1 LASTTSGIR
10 WRIGRKQNTMSTLT
24 STNLEKEMVKDN
36 SSDAFLRYRMPLIVL
51 SQMILIF
58 VGYYFSFVLRLDSSF
73 DASAHSLFWQTLP
86 LIFVVKLLMF
96 YHFGLLRGWWRY
108 VGMSDLLNIAC
119 ATFLASVL
127 LFGIIVFVMALSGYP
142 RSVIP
147 IDMLLSVM
155 LVGGA
160 RFGVRAYTERAK
172 KDGSQK
178 KTLIVGAGPAG
189 SAIARELKLDPGLGY
204 HPLGFVDDDPSKLG
218 IKINAVKVLGNTNA
232 LSHLIKKYE
241 AECVLIAIPTAQGY
255 HIEKIVD
262 QCRQSKVSFKILPPM
277 SEQLNRTASIKQF
290 RKLQVEDLLS
300 RSPVQ
305 LDLEKIREEVQ
316 GKVLLITGA
325 GGSIG
330 SELARQIARF
340 EPRRLVLFE
349 RSEND
354 LFRISMELSAK
365 FPNLDCVSIVGDI
378 LDVTLLREVFSLH
391 RPSSVFHAAAY
402 KHVPIME
409 KNCFQAVT
417 NNIFGTYNV
426 ALVAKQ
432 FHAENFVLISSDKAV
447 NPTNVMGVTKRAAEL
462 ITLAL
467 QPNQTRFVAVRF
479 GNVLGSSGSVSPIF
493 EAQIANGGPVTVTH
507 PEAKRY
513 FMTTAE
519 AVGLVLQASTMGK
532 GGEIFVLN
540 MGEPIKI
547 VDLARRMIRLSG
559 LEPDKDV
566 QISFTGL
573 RPGEKLFEEIRLE
586 GEGIEPTPHD
596 QIWVFRGVEPSFDQV
611 RSWLEE
617 LSNQVESRNVH
628 GLISQLVSMVPEY
641 WPSEQVNA
649 LCEVDRHDQA
659 LVYRRARA
667 SLATYEDV
675 A

>member
-1 LASTTSGIR
+1 
-10 WRIGRKQNTMSTLT
+10 
-24 STNLEKEMVKDN
+24 
-36 SSDAFLRYRMPLIVL
+36 
-51 SQMILIF
+51 
-58 VGYYFSFVLRLDSSF
+58 
-73 DASAHSLFWQTLP
+73 
-86 LIFVVKLLMF
+86 VKLAIF

-108 VGMSDLLNIAC
+108 VGMSDVLNITS
-119 ATFLASVL
+119 ATFLSATL
-127 LFGIIVFVMALSGYP
+127 LFGMIVFVVAMKGYP
-142 RSVIP
+142 RSVVP
-147 IDMLLSVM
+147 IDMVLSIM

-172 KDGSQK
+172 EDGSQK
-178 KTLIVGAGPAG
+178 KTLIIGAGRAG
-189 SAIARELKLDPGLGY
+189 SAIARELRIDPALGY
-204 HPLGFVDDDPSKLG
+204 YPLGFVDDNPGKLG
-218 IKINAVKVLGNTNA
+218 IKINGVKVLGNTSA
-232 LSHLIKKYE
+232 LSHLIKKYQI
-241 AECVLIAIPTAQGY
+241 ECVLIAIPSAKGY
-255 HIEKIVD
+255 QIEQIIDK
-262 QCRQSKVSFKILPPM
+262 CRQSKVSFKILPPM
-277 SEQLNRTASIKQF
+277 SEQLDHTASIKQF
-290 RKLQVEDLLS
+290 RKVRVEDLLS
-300 RSPVQ
+300 RSQVQ
-305 LDLEKIREEVQ
+305 LDQKRIRDQVQ
-316 GKVLLITGA
+316 DKVLLITGA

-330 SELARQIARF
+330 SELARQIASF

-354 LFRISMELSAK
+354 LFRIGMELSSK
-365 FPNLDCVSIVGDI
+365 FPNLDFVSVVGDI
-378 LDVTLLREVFSLH
+378 LDVTSLREVFSLH
-391 RPSSVFHAAAY
+391 RPTSVFHAAAY
-402 KHVPIME
+402 KHVSVME

-467 QPNQTRFVAVRF
+467 QQNQTRFVAVRF
-479 GNVLGSSGSVSPIF
+479 GNVLGSNGSVSPIF

-566 QISFTGL
+566 QIAFTGL

-586 GEGIEPTPHD
+586 GEGIKPTPHD
-596 QIWVFRGVEPSFDQV
+596 EIWVFEGGQQSFEQV
-611 RSWLEE
+611 RRWLEE
-617 LSNQVESRNVH
+617 LSTLVESRNVH
-628 GLISQLVSMVPEY
+628 GLISKLVSIVPEY
-641 WPSEQVNA
+641 GPSEQVTA
-649 LCEVDRHDQA
+649 LGEVDRHDQTS
-659 LVYRRARA
+659 VYMRARA
-667 SLATYEDV
+667 SLARDV

>member
-1 LASTTSGIR
+1 
-10 WRIGRKQNTMSTLT
+10 MSTMT
-24 STNLEKEMVKDN
+24 SANLARKMVKDH
-36 SSDAFLRYRMPLIVL
+36 SQYALLRYRMPLIVL
-51 SQMILIF
+51 SQIILICAS
-58 VGYYFSFVLRLDSSF
+58 YYFSFVLRLDSNF

-86 LIFVVKLLMF
+86 LVIAVKLIIS

-108 VGMSDLLNIAC
+108 VGMSDVLNITA
-119 ATFLASVL
+119 ATFLACTL
-127 LFGIIVFVMALSGYP
+127 LYTMIVFVVAMKGYP
-142 RSVIP
+142 RSVVP
-147 IDMLLSVM
+147 IDMVLSIV

-172 KDGSQK
+172 EDSSQK
-178 KTLIVGAGPAG
+178 KTLIVGAGRAG
-189 SAIARELKLDPGLGY
+189 SAIARELKVDPALGY
-204 HPLGFVDDDPSKLG
+204 YPLGFVDDNPGKLG
-218 IKINAVKVLGNTNA
+218 IKISGVKVLGNTGS
-232 LSHLIKKYE
+232 LSHLIKKYQV
-241 AECVLIAIPTAQGY
+241 ECVLIAIPSARGY
-255 HIEKIVD
+255 QIEQIIDK
-262 QCRQSKVSFKILPPM
+262 CRQSKVSFKILPPM
-277 SEQLNRTASIKQF
+277 SEQLNHTASIKQF
-290 RKLQVEDLLS
+290 RKVRVEDLLS
-300 RSPVQ
+300 RSQVQ
-305 LDLEKIREEVQ
+305 LDQGRIRDQVQ
-316 GKVLLITGA
+316 DKVLLITGA

-330 SELARQIARF
+330 SELARQIASF

-354 LFRISMELSAK
+354 LFRIGMELSAK
-365 FPNLDCVSIVGDI
+365 FPNLDFVSVVGDI
-378 LDVTLLREVFSLH
+378 LDVTSLREVFSLH
-391 RPSSVFHAAAY
+391 RPTSVFHAAAY
-402 KHVPIME
+402 KHVSVME
-409 KNCFQAVT
+409 QNCFQAVT

-467 QPNQTRFVAVRF
+467 QGNRTRFVAVRF
-479 GNVLGSSGSVSPIF
+479 GNVLGSNGSVSPIF

-573 RPGEKLFEEIRLE
+573 RPGEKLFEEIRLDR
-586 GEGIEPTPHD
+586 EGIKPTPHD
-596 QIWVFRGVEPSFDQV
+596 EIWVFEGGQPSFEQV
-611 RSWLEE
+611 RMWLEE
-617 LSNQVESRNVH
+617 LSTLVESRNVH
-628 GLISQLVSMVPEY
+628 GLITKLVSIVPEY
-641 WPSEQVNA
+641 GPSKEVNA

-659 LVYRRARA
+659 SVYMRARA
-667 SLATYEDV
+667 SLAREV

>member
-1 LASTTSGIR
+1 
-10 WRIGRKQNTMSTLT
+10 MSTMT
-24 STNLEKEMVKDN
+24 SANLAKQMVKEH
-36 SSDAFLRYRMPLIVL
+36 SQDALLRYRMPLIVL
-51 SQMILIF
+51 SQIILICIS
-58 VGYYFSFVLRLDSSF
+58 YYSSFVLRLDSNF
-73 DASAHSLFWQTLP
+73 DAAAHSLFWQTLP
-86 LIFVVKLLMF
+86 LVIMLKLVIF

-108 VGMSDLLNIAC
+108 VGMSDVLNITS
-119 ATFLASVL
+119 ATFLASTL
-127 LFGIIVFVMALSGYP
+127 LFTIIVFVVAVKGYP
-142 RSVIP
+142 RSVVP
-147 IDMLLSVM
+147 IDMVLSIM

-172 KDGSQK
+172 EDGSQK
-178 KTLIVGAGPAG
+178 KTLIIGAGRAG
-189 SAIARELKLDPGLGY
+189 SAIARELKLDPSLGY
-204 HPLGFVDDDPSKLG
+204 YPLGFVDDNPGKLG
-218 IKINAVKVLGNTNA
+218 IRINGVKVLGNTDA
-232 LSHLIKKYE
+232 LGHLIKKYE
-241 AECVLIAIPTAQGY
+241 AECVLIAIPFARGY
-255 HIEKIVD
+255 QIERIID
-262 QCRQSKVSFKILPPM
+262 RCRQSKVSFKILPPM

-290 RKLQVEDLLS
+290 RKVRVEDLLS
-300 RSPVQ
+300 RNPVQ
-305 LDLEKIREEVQ
+305 LDLDRIREQVQ
-316 GKVLLITGA
+316 DKVLLITGA

-330 SELARQIARF
+330 SELARQIATF

-349 RSEND
+349 RSESD
-354 LFRISMELSAK
+354 LFRIGMELSSK
-365 FPNLDCVSIVGDI
+365 FPNLDCVPVVGDI
-378 LDVTLLREVFSLH
+378 LDVTTLREVFSLH
-391 RPSSVFHAAAY
+391 QPSSVFHAAAY
-402 KHVPIME
+402 KHVPMME

-467 QPNQTRFVAVRF
+467 QGNQTRFIAVRF
-479 GNVLGSSGSVSPIF
+479 GNVLGSNGSVSPIF

-513 FMTTAE
+513 FMTIAE

-540 MGEPIKI
+540 MGEPVKI

-559 LEPDKDV
+559 LEPDRDV

-586 GEGIEPTPHD
+586 GEGIKPTPHE
-596 QIWVFRGVEPSFDQV
+596 QIWVFEGGQPSFEHV
-611 RSWLEE
+611 RGWLEE
-617 LSNQVESRNVH
+617 LSTLVESRNVH
-628 GLISQLVSMVPEY
+628 GLISKLVSIVPEY
-641 WPSEQVNA
+641 GPSEQVTA

-659 LVYRRARA
+659 SVYKRARA
-667 SLATYEDV
+667 SLAREV

>member
-1 LASTTSGIR
+1 
-10 WRIGRKQNTMSTLT
+10 MSTMT
-24 STNLEKEMVKDN
+24 SATLAKQTVNEHSQDTL
-36 SSDAFLRYRMPLIVL
+36 LRYRMPVIAL
-51 SQMILIF
+51 SQIILICAS
-58 VGYYFSFVLRLDSSF
+58 YYASFMLRLDSNF

-86 LIFVVKLLMF
+86 LVIAVKLVIF

-108 VGMSDLLNIAC
+108 VGMSDLLNITA
-119 ATFLASVL
+119 ATFLSSTL
-127 LFGIIVFVMALSGYP
+127 LFTIIVFMVAVKGYP
-142 RSVIP
+142 RSVVP
-147 IDMLLSVM
+147 IDMLLSIM

-172 KDGSQK
+172 EDGSQK
-178 KTLIVGAGPAG
+178 KTLIIGAGRAG
-189 SAIARELKLDPGLGY
+189 SAIARELKVDPALGY
-204 HPLGFVDDDPSKLG
+204 YPLGFVDDNPGKLG
-218 IKINAVKVLGNTNA
+218 IRINGVKVLGNTEA
-232 LSHLIKKYE
+232 LSHLIKKYQ
-241 AECVLIAIPTAQGY
+241 AECVLIAIPSARGY
-255 HIEKIVD
+255 QIERIIDK
-262 QCRQSKVSFKILPPM
+262 CRQSKVSFKILPPM

-290 RKLQVEDLLS
+290 RKVQVEDLLS
-300 RSPVQ
+300 RNPVQ
-305 LDLEKIREEVQ
+305 LDLGRIRDEVQ
-316 GKVLLITGA
+316 DKVLLITGA

-330 SELARQIARF
+330 SELARQIATY

-354 LFRISMELSAK
+354 LFRIGMELSSK
-365 FPNLDCVSIVGDI
+365 FPNLDFVSVVGDI
-378 LDVTLLREVFSLH
+378 LDVTSLREVFSLH
-391 RPSSVFHAAAY
+391 QPTSVFHAAAY
-402 KHVPIME
+402 KHVSVME

-467 QPNQTRFVAVRF
+467 QGNRTRFVAVRF

-513 FMTTAE
+513 FMTIAE

-540 MGEPIKI
+540 MGDPIKI

-586 GEGIEPTPHD
+586 GEGIKPTPHD
-596 QIWVFRGVEPSFDQV
+596 EIWVFEGRQTSFEQV
-611 RSWLEE
+611 RGWLEE
-617 LSNQVESRNVH
+617 LSTLVESRNVH
-628 GLISQLVSMVPEY
+628 GLISKLVSIVPEY
-641 WPSEQVNA
+641 GPSEQVSA

-659 LVYRRARA
+659 SVYQRARA
-667 SLATYEDV
+667 SLAREV

>member
-1 LASTTSGIR
+1 MTSANLA
-10 WRIGRKQNTMSTLT
+10 KQ
-24 STNLEKEMVKDN
+24 MVN
-36 SSDAFLRYRMPLIVL
+36 EHSQDALLRYRMPLIAL
-51 SQMILIF
+51 SQIILIC
-58 VGYYFSFVLRLDSSF
+58 VSYYSSFMLRLDSNF

-86 LIFVVKLLMF
+86 LVIAVKLVIF

-108 VGMSDLLNIAC
+108 VGMSDLLNITA
-119 ATFLASVL
+119 ATFLSSTL
-127 LFGIIVFVMALSGYP
+127 LFTIIVFMVAVKGYP
-142 RSVIP
+142 RSVVP
-147 IDMLLSVM
+147 IDMLLSIM

-172 KDGSQK
+172 EDGSQK
-178 KTLIVGAGPAG
+178 KTLIIGAGRAG
-189 SAIARELKLDPGLGY
+189 SAIARELKVDPALGY
-204 HPLGFVDDDPSKLG
+204 YPLGFVDDNPGKLG
-218 IKINAVKVLGNTNA
+218 IRINGVKVLGNTDA
-232 LSHLIKKYE
+232 LSHLIKKYQ
-241 AECVLIAIPTAQGY
+241 AECVLIAIPSARGY
-255 HIEKIVD
+255 QIERIIDK
-262 QCRQSKVSFKILPPM
+262 CRQSKVSFKLLPPM

-290 RKLQVEDLLS
+290 RKVRVEDLLS
-300 RSPVQ
+300 RNPVQ
-305 LDLEKIREEVQ
+305 LDLGRIRDEVQ
-316 GKVLLITGA
+316 DKVLLITGA

-330 SELARQIARF
+330 SELARQIATF

-354 LFRISMELSAK
+354 LFRIGMELSSK
-365 FPNLDCVSIVGDI
+365 FPNLDFVSVVGDI
-378 LDVTLLREVFSLH
+378 LDVTSLREVFSLH
-391 RPSSVFHAAAY
+391 RPTSVFHAAAY
-402 KHVPIME
+402 KHVSVME

-467 QPNQTRFVAVRF
+467 QGNRTRFVAVRF
-479 GNVLGSSGSVSPIF
+479 GNVLGSNGSVSPIF

-586 GEGIEPTPHD
+586 GEGIKPTPHD
-596 QIWVFRGVEPSFDQV
+596 EIWVFEGGQPSFEQV
-611 RSWLEE
+611 RRWLDE
-617 LSNQVESRNVH
+617 LSTLVESRNVH
-628 GLISQLVSMVPEY
+628 GLISKLVSIVPEY
-641 WPSEQVNA
+641 GPSEQVSA

-659 LVYRRARA
+659 SVYTRARA
-667 SLATYEDV
+667 SLAREV

>member
-1 LASTTSGIR
+1 
-10 WRIGRKQNTMSTLT
+10 MSTMT
-24 STNLEKEMVKDN
+24 SANLAKQMVKEH
-36 SSDAFLRYRMPLIVL
+36 SPDALLRYRMPLIVL
-51 SQMILIF
+51 SQIVLVCIS
-58 VGYYFSFVLRLDSSF
+58 YYSSFVLRLDSNF
-73 DASAHSLFWQTLP
+73 DASARALFWQTLP
-86 LIFVVKLLMF
+86 LVIVVKLVIF

-108 VGMSDLLNIAC
+108 VGMSDVLNITSA
-119 ATFLASVL
+119 AFLASVL
-127 LFGIIVFVMALSGYP
+127 LFAIIIFAVGLPGYP
-142 RSVIP
+142 RSVVP
-147 IDMLLSVM
+147 IDMVLSIL

-172 KDGSQK
+172 EDGAQK
-178 KTLIVGAGPAG
+178 KTLIIGAGRVG
-189 SAIARELKLDPGLGY
+189 SAIARELKIDPSLGY
-204 HPLGFVDDDPSKLG
+204 YPLGFVDDSPGKLG
-218 IKINAVKVLGNTNA
+218 IKINGVKVLGGTDA
-232 LSHLIKKYE
+232 LSHLIRKYQ
-241 AECVLIAIPTAQGY
+241 AECVLIAMPSAKGY
-255 HIEKIVD
+255 QIERIIDKC
-262 QCRQSKVSFKILPPM
+262 QRSKVSFKILPPM
-277 SEQLNRTASIKQF
+277 SEHLNGGASIKQF
-290 RKLQVEDLLS
+290 RKLQVEDLLG
-300 RSPVQ
+300 RNPVQ
-305 LDLEKIREEVQ
+305 LNIGKIREQVH

-330 SELARQIARF
+330 SELARQTATF

-354 LFRISMELSAK
+354 LFKISTELATK
-365 FPNLDCVSIVGDI
+365 FPNLDCVPIVGDI
-378 LDVTLLREVFSLH
+378 LDVASLREVFSLH
-391 RPSSVFHAAAY
+391 QPASVFHAAAY

-467 QPNQTRFVAVRF
+467 QGNRTRFVAVRF
-479 GNVLGSSGSVSPIF
+479 GNVLGSNGSVSPIF

-513 FMTTAE
+513 FMTIEE
-519 AVGLVLQASTMGK
+519 AVGLVLQASTMGN

-586 GEGIEPTPHD
+586 GEGIKPTPHD
-596 QIWVFRGVEPSFDQV
+596 QIWVFEGGQQSFAHV
-611 RSWLEE
+611 RRWLEE
-617 LSNQVESRNVH
+617 LSTLVESRNVH
-628 GLISQLVSMVPEY
+628 GLISKLVSIVPEY
-641 WPSEQVNA
+641 GPSEQVTA
-649 LCEVDRHDQA
+649 LCEVDRHDQ
-659 LVYRRARA
+659 VSIYKRARA
-667 SLATYEDV
+667 TLADYREI

>member
-1 LASTTSGIR
+1 
-10 WRIGRKQNTMSTLT
+10 MSTIT
-24 STNLEKEMVKDN
+24 SANLSKRLIKEH
-36 SSDAFLRYRMPLIVL
+36 SQDALLRYRMPLIVL
-51 SQMILIF
+51 SQIILICF
-58 VGYYFSFVLRLDSSF
+58 SYYASFVLRLDSNF
-73 DASAHSLFWQTLP
+73 DAPAHTLFWQTLS
-86 LIFVVKLLMF
+86 LVIVVKLVIF

-108 VGMSDLLNIAC
+108 VGMSDVLNITLAE
-119 ATFLASVL
+119 FLASTL
-127 LFGIIVFVMALSGYP
+127 LFTLIVFVVAVKGYP
-142 RSVIP
+142 RSVVP
-147 IDMLLSVM
+147 IDMLLSIM

-172 KDGSQK
+172 TEDGIQK
-178 KTLIVGAGPAG
+178 KTLIIGAGRAG
-189 SAIARELKLDPGLGY
+189 SAIARELRLDPALGY
-204 HPLGFVDDDPSKLG
+204 YPLGFVDDNPGKLG
-218 IKINAVKVLGNTNA
+218 IRINGVKVLGNTEA
-232 LSHLIKKYE
+232 LGHLIRKYE
-241 AECVLIAIPTAQGY
+241 VECVLIALPSARGY
-255 HIEKIVD
+255 EIERIIDK
-262 QCRQSKVSFKILPPM
+262 CRQSKVNFKILPPM

-290 RKLQVEDLLS
+290 RKVRVEDLLS
-300 RSPVQ
+300 RNPVQ
-305 LDLEKIREEVQ
+305 LNLDRIREEVQ
-316 GKVLLITGA
+316 DKVLLITGA

-330 SELARQIARF
+330 SELARQIASF

-349 RSEND
+349 RSESD
-354 LFRISMELSAK
+354 LFRIGMELSKK

-378 LDVTLLREVFSLH
+378 LDVTLLREVFGLH
-391 RPSSVFHAAAY
+391 QPSSVFHAAAY

-432 FHAENFVLISSDKAV
+432 FHADNFVLISSDKAV

-467 QPNQTRFVAVRF
+467 QGNRTRFLAVRF
-479 GNVLGSSGSVSPIF
+479 GNVLGSNGSVSPIF
-493 EAQIANGGPVTVTH
+493 EAQIADGGPVTVTD

-519 AVGLVLQASTMGK
+519 AVGLVLQASTMGN

-540 MGEPIKI
+540 MGEPVKI
-547 VDLARRMIRLSG
+547 VDLARRMILLSG

-586 GEGIEPTPHD
+586 GEGIKPTPHE
-596 QIWVFRGVEPSFDQV
+596 QIWVFEGGQPSFESV
-611 RSWLEE
+611 REWLEE
-617 LSNQVESRNVH
+617 LSTLVESRNVH
-628 GLISQLVSMVPEY
+628 GLISKLVSIVPEY
-641 WPSEQVNA
+641 GPSQQLTA

-659 LVYRRARA
+659 LVYKRARA
-667 SLATYEDV
+667 SLAREV

>member
-1 LASTTSGIR
+1 
-10 WRIGRKQNTMSTLT
+10 MSTMT
-24 STNLEKEMVKDN
+24 SANLAKQMTTEH
-36 SSDAFLRYRMPLIVL
+36 SPDALLRYRTPLIVL
-51 SQMILIF
+51 SQIILIC
-58 VGYYFSFVLRLDSSF
+58 VSYYSSFVLRLDSNF
-73 DASAHSLFWQTLP
+73 DASARSLFWQTLP
-86 LIFVVKLLMF
+86 LVIAVKLAIF

-108 VGMSDLLNIAC
+108 VGMSDVLNITS
-119 ATFLASVL
+119 ATFLSATL
-127 LFGIIVFVMALSGYP
+127 LFGMIVFVVAMKGYP
-142 RSVIP
+142 RSVVP
-147 IDMLLSVM
+147 IDMVLSIM

-172 KDGSQK
+172 EDGSQK
-178 KTLIVGAGPAG
+178 KTLIIGAGRAG
-189 SAIARELKLDPGLGY
+189 SAIARELRIDPALGY
-204 HPLGFVDDDPSKLG
+204 YPLGFVDDNPGKLG
-218 IKINAVKVLGNTNA
+218 IKINGVKVLGNTSA
-232 LSHLIKKYE
+232 LSHLIKKYQI
-241 AECVLIAIPTAQGY
+241 ECVLIAIPSAKGY
-255 HIEKIVD
+255 QIEQIIDK
-262 QCRQSKVSFKILPPM
+262 CRQSKVSFKILPPM
-277 SEQLNRTASIKQF
+277 SEQLDHTASIKQF
-290 RKLQVEDLLS
+290 RKVRVEDLLS
-300 RSPVQ
+300 RSQVQ
-305 LDLEKIREEVQ
+305 LDQKRIRDQVQ
-316 GKVLLITGA
+316 DKVLLITGA

-330 SELARQIARF
+330 SELARQIASF

-354 LFRISMELSAK
+354 LFRIGMELSSK
-365 FPNLDCVSIVGDI
+365 FPNLDFVSVVGDI
-378 LDVTLLREVFSLH
+378 LDVTSLREVFSLH
-391 RPSSVFHAAAY
+391 RPTSVFHAAAY
-402 KHVPIME
+402 KHVSVME

-467 QPNQTRFVAVRF
+467 QQNQTRFVAVRF
-479 GNVLGSSGSVSPIF
+479 GNVLGSNGSVSPIF

-566 QISFTGL
+566 QIAFTGL

-586 GEGIEPTPHD
+586 GEGIKPTPHD
-596 QIWVFRGVEPSFDQV
+596 EIWVFEGGQQSFEQV
-611 RSWLEE
+611 RRWLEE
-617 LSNQVESRNVH
+617 LSTLVESRNVH
-628 GLISQLVSMVPEY
+628 GLISKLVSIVPEY
-641 WPSEQVNA
+641 GPSEQVTA
-649 LCEVDRHDQA
+649 LGEVDRHDQTS
-659 LVYRRARA
+659 VYMRARA
-667 SLATYEDV
+667 SLARDV

>member
-1 LASTTSGIR
+1 
-10 WRIGRKQNTMSTLT
+10 MSTMT
-24 STNLEKEMVKDN
+24 SANLAKKMVKEH
-36 SSDAFLRYRMPLIVL
+36 SQDALLRHRMPLILL
-51 SQMILIF
+51 SQIILICI
-58 VGYYFSFVLRLDSSF
+58 GYYSSFVLRLDSNF
-73 DASAHSLFWQTLP
+73 DAAAHSLFWQTLP
-86 LIFVVKLLMF
+86 LVLVVKLVIF

-108 VGMSDLLNIAC
+108 VGMSDVVNITC
-119 ATFLASVL
+119 ATFLTSTL
-127 LFGIIVFVMALSGYP
+127 LYTLIVFVVAVKGYP
-142 RSVIP
+142 RSVVP
-147 IDMLLSVM
+147 IDMVLSIM

-172 KDGSQK
+172 REDGSQK
-178 KTLIVGAGPAG
+178 KTLIIGAGRAG
-189 SAIARELKLDPGLGY
+189 SAIARELKLDPALGY
-204 HPLGFVDDDPSKLG
+204 YPLGFVDDNPGKLG
-218 IKINAVKVLGNTNA
+218 IRINGVKVLGNTDA
-232 LSHLIKKYE
+232 LGHLIKKYG
-241 AECVLIAIPTAQGY
+241 AECVLIAIPSARGY
-255 HIEKIVD
+255 EIERITD
-262 QCRQSKVSFKILPPM
+262 RCRQSKVSFKILPPM

-290 RKLQVEDLLS
+290 RKVRVEDLLS
-300 RSPVQ
+300 RNPVQ
-305 LDLEKIREEVQ
+305 LDLVRIRDEVQ
-316 GKVLLITGA
+316 DKVLLITGA

-330 SELARQIARF
+330 SELARQIANF

-354 LFRISMELSAK
+354 LFRIGMELSAK
-365 FPNLDCVSIVGDI
+365 FPKLDYVPIVGDI
-378 LDVTLLREVFSLH
+378 LDVTTLREVFSLH
-391 RPSSVFHAAAY
+391 RPTSVFHAAAY
-402 KHVPIME
+402 KHVPMME

-467 QPNQTRFVAVRF
+467 QFNKTRFIAVRF
-479 GNVLGSSGSVSPIF
+479 GNVLGSNGSVSPIF

-507 PEAKRY
+507 PEAMRY
-513 FMTTAE
+513 FMTIAE

-540 MGEPIKI
+540 MGEPVKI

-559 LEPDKDV
+559 LEPDEDV

-586 GEGIEPTPHD
+586 GEGIKPTPHE
-596 QIWVFRGVEPSFDQV
+596 QIWVLDGGEPSFEHV
-611 RSWLEE
+611 RRWLEE
-617 LSNQVESRNVH
+617 LSLLVESRNAH
-628 GLISQLVSMVPEY
+628 GLISKLASIVPEY
-641 WPSEQVNA
+641 GPSEQVTA

-659 LVYRRARA
+659 SIYKRASA
-667 SLATYEDV
+667 SLAREV

>member
-1 LASTTSGIR
+1 
-10 WRIGRKQNTMSTLT
+10 
-24 STNLEKEMVKDN
+24 
-36 SSDAFLRYRMPLIVL
+36 MPLIVL
-51 SQMILIF
+51 SQIVLICAS
-58 VGYYFSFVLRLDSSF
+58 YYSSFVLRLDSSF

-86 LIFVVKLLMF
+86 VVLVVKLVIF

-108 VGMSDLLNIAC
+108 VGMSDVLNITL
-119 ATFLASVL
+119 ATFLSAML
-127 LFGIIVFVMALSGYP
+127 LFTIIVIVVALNGYP
-142 RSVIP
+142 RSVVP
-147 IDMLLSVM
+147 IDMLLSIL

-172 KDGSQK
+172 EDGSQK
-178 KTLIVGAGPAG
+178 KTLIIGAGRVG
-189 SAIARELKLDPGLGY
+189 SAIARELKVDPALGY
-204 HPLGFVDDDPSKLG
+204 YPLGFVDDNPGKLG
-218 IKINAVKVLGNTNA
+218 IKINGVKVLGNTDA

-241 AECVLIAIPTAQGY
+241 AECVLIALPSAKGY
-255 HIEKIVD
+255 QIEQIINRC
-262 QCRQSKVSFKILPPM
+262 QQSKVSFKILPPM
-277 SEQLNRTASIKQF
+277 SEQLNGTASIKQF
-290 RKLQVEDLLS
+290 RKLRVEDLLG
-300 RSPVQ
+300 RNPVQ
-305 LDLEKIREEVQ
+305 LDLGKIREQVQ

-330 SELARQIARF
+330 SELARQTATY

-354 LFRISMELSAK
+354 LFRISMELSSK
-365 FPNLDCVSIVGDI
+365 FPNLDCVPIVGDI
-378 LDVTLLREVFSLH
+378 LDVASLREVFSLH
-391 RPSSVFHAAAY
+391 QPTSVFHAAAY

-467 QPNQTRFVAVRF
+467 QQNRTRFVAVRF
-479 GNVLGSSGSVSPIF
+479 GNVLGSNGSVSPIF

-513 FMTTAE
+513 FMTTEE
-519 AVGLVLQASTMGK
+519 AVGLVLQASTMGN

-540 MGEPIKI
+540 MGDPIKI

-559 LEPDKDV
+559 FEPDKDV

-586 GEGIEPTPHD
+586 GEGIKPTPHE
-596 QIWVFRGVEPSFDQV
+596 QIWVFEGGQPSFDHV
-611 RSWLEE
+611 RGWLEE
-617 LSNQVESRNVH
+617 LSTLVESRNVH
-628 GLISQLVSMVPEY
+628 GLISKLVSIVPEY
-641 WPSEQVNA
+641 GPSEQVNA

-659 LVYRRARA
+659 SVYKRARA
-667 SLATYEDV
+667 TLADYREI